1 MQVSVISLGA
11 KGCRASDGSSTVTAA
26 AKPVEVAD
34 TIGAGD
40 SFVAGFLYASLAHA
54 PLQVLPR

>member
-1 MQVSVISLGA
+1 MISLGA

-54 PLQVLPR
+54 PLQVLPW